1 MSYFRKILYC
11 ILFIGMTQTSSVA
24 NEILN
29 PEITLILNELHPTVK
44 EDDYQQIVNAISS
57 SEMLQTELSDLIKT
71 HQFTGFIVLPREQ
84 MKDYPKVMWFSG
96 FTEGKKIILTTEL
109 LQEVRNRNWV
119 DLRVEGEMVP
129 NDTVFILSHLLYH
142 IKNPIDARN
151 YQTRNEFIEVVSKE
165 EAKAFIMAWNSM
177 LLSAEKTNKGS
188 PLSIKQFSP
197 LLLNARYRFVYIGAM
212 KSKTQNKLQ
221 FSPRYMIELTD
232 SNIMSIVE
240 KLSSSS
246 LADIE

>member
-1 MSYFRKILYC
+1 MSYLKKILYF
-11 ILFIGMTQTSSVA
+11 ILFIGMTHTSSVA
-24 NEILN
+24 NETLN
-29 PEITLILNELHPTVK
+29 PEIALILNELHATVK
-44 EDDYQQIVNAISS
+44 DDDYQQIANAISS

-71 HQFTGFIVLPREQ
+71 HQFASFIVLPREQ

-109 LQEVRNRNWV
+109 LQEVRNRSW
-119 DLRVEGEMVP
+119 VEGEMIP

-142 IKNPIDARN
+142 IKNPIDARD

-177 LLSAEKTNKGS
+177 LLSAEKTNNGN

-240 KLSSSS
+240 KLSDSSI
-246 LADIE
+246 ADIE